1 MKITQVKVHLMQ
13 AGAPS
18 HTAWGGAGKSA
29 LATGRNWLFVEIATD
44 AGLVGTGEGS
54 GWPRVVAAG
63 IPDLAPLL
71 AGEDPFQTE
80 RLHQKLRV
88 ALMGHGH
95 TGVVGA
101 GALAAL
107 DTALWDL
114 KAQALGRPLHALLG
128 GALRDRISYYAHVKD
143 AETARAAVARGVR
156 ALKVGGTQQIVERAW
171 AVREAIGPEV
181 DLIVDLHGPA
191 WLTGADAVAVGRALE
206 GARLLFLEEPVG
218 PDDDHGW
225 RRVRDSVALPLAA
238 GERLGT
244 LAEFDRLMASG
255 LVDIVQPD
263 TGRTGGPT
271 QLKKIAAL
279 AEARSLLL
287 APHSGSLGP
296 VAEFAAVHWIA
307 TSPGGLILERL
318 EPDWPGKAQ
327 AVTCTLQAD
336 DGSIVVPDGPGLG
349 TSLDHAFIAAHPSE
363 RNVALPAGGWE
374 PGTAQ
379 ETPYLQAR
387 RTRARLTQS

>member
-1 MKITQVKVHLMQ
+1 MKITKVNVHLMQ
-13 AGAPS
+13 AGAPT

-29 LATGRNWLFVEIATD
+29 LASGRNWLFAEIHTEE
-44 AGLVGTGEGS
+44 GLVGLGEGS
-54 GWPRVVAAG
+54 GWPRVVAAAL
-63 IPDLAPLL
+63 PDLAPLL
-71 AGEDPFQTE
+71 VGEDAFQTE

-88 ALMGHGH
+88 AMMGHGH
-95 TGVVGA
+95 LGVVGS

-107 DTALWDL
+107 DTALWDI
-114 KAQALGRPLHALLG
+114 KAQALGRPLCDLLG
-128 GALRDRISYYAHVKD
+128 GRVRDTVPYYAHVKD

-156 ALKVGGTQQIVERAW
+156 ALKVGGTRQIVERAW
-171 AVREAIGPEV
+171 AIREAIGPDI

-206 GARLLFLEEPVG
+206 GAHLLFLEEPVA
-218 PDDDHGW
+218 PDDPLGW

-244 LAEFDRLMASG
+244 LAEFDQLIASG
-255 LVDIVQPD
+255 LIDVVQPD

-279 AEARSLLL
+279 AEAKALLV

-296 VAEFAAVHWIA
+296 VAEFAAVHWMA
-307 TSPGGLILERL
+307 ASTNGLILERL
-318 EPDWPGKAQ
+318 EPDWDGKQA
-327 AVTCTLQAD
+327 AVTRSLQAS
-336 DGSIVVPDGPGLG
+336 DGYIAVPAEVGLG
-349 TSLDHAFIAAHPSE
+349 TSLDHAFVAAHPSE

-374 PGTAQ
+374 PGTEQ

-387 RTRARLTQS
+387 RSRARLTNQ

>member
-1 MKITQVKVHLMQ
+1 MKITRVNVHLMQ
-13 AGAPS
+13 AGAPT

-29 LATGRNWLFVEIATD
+29 LASGRNWLFAEVHTEE
-44 AGLVGTGEGS
+44 GLVGLGEGS
-54 GWPRVVAAG
+54 GWPRVVAAAL
-63 IPDLAPLL
+63 PDLAPLL
-71 AGEDPFQTE
+71 VGEDAFQTE

-88 ALMGHGH
+88 AMMGHGH
-95 TGVVGA
+95 LGVVGS
-101 GALAAL
+101 GALAAI

-114 KAQALGRPLHALLG
+114 KAQALGRPLCDLLG
-128 GALRDRISYYAHVKD
+128 GRVRSKVPYYAHVKD

-156 ALKVGGTQQIVERAW
+156 ALKVGGTRQIVERAW
-171 AVREAIGPEV
+171 AIREAIGPDV

-206 GARLLFLEEPVG
+206 GARLLFLEEPVA
-218 PDDDHGW
+218 PDDALGW

-244 LAEFDRLMASG
+244 LAEFDQLMASG
-255 LVDIVQPD
+255 LVDVVQPD

-279 AEARSLLL
+279 AEARALLL

-296 VAEFAAVHWIA
+296 VAEFAAVHWMA
-307 TSPGGLILERL
+307 ASTHGLILERL
-318 EPDWPGKAQ
+318 EPDWDGKQA
-327 AVTCTLQAD
+327 AVTRSLHAS
-336 DGSIVVPDGPGLG
+336 GGYIAVPTEAGLG
-349 TSLDHAFIAAHPSE
+349 TALDHAFVAAHPSE

-374 PGTAQ
+374 PGT
-379 ETPYLQAR
+379 EHEIPYLQAR
-387 RTRARLTQS
+387 RGRARIIDR

>member
-1 MKITQVKVHLMQ
+1 MKITKVNVHLMQ
-13 AGAPS
+13 AGAPT

-29 LATGRNWLFVEIATD
+29 LASGRNWLFAEVHTEE
-44 AGLVGTGEGS
+44 GLVGLGEGS
-54 GWPRVVAAG
+54 GWPRVVAAAL
-63 IPDLAPLL
+63 PDLAPLL
-71 AGEDPFQTE
+71 VGEDAFQTE

-88 ALMGHGH
+88 AMMGHGH
-95 TGVVGA
+95 LGVVGS

-107 DTALWDL
+107 DTALWDI
-114 KAQALGRPLHALLG
+114 KAQALGRPLCDLLG
-128 GALRDRISYYAHVKD
+128 GRVRDKVPYYAHVKD

-156 ALKVGGTQQIVERAW
+156 ALKVGGTRQIVERAW
-171 AVREAIGPEV
+171 AIREAIGPDI

-206 GARLLFLEEPVG
+206 GAHLLFLEEPVA
-218 PDDDHGW
+218 PDDPLGW

-244 LAEFDRLMASG
+244 LAEFDQLIGSG
-255 LVDIVQPD
+255 LIDVVQPD

-279 AEARSLLL
+279 AEARALLV

-296 VAEFAAVHWIA
+296 VAEFAAVHWMA
-307 TSPGGLILERL
+307 ASTNGLILERL
-318 EPDWPGKAQ
+318 EPDWDGKQA
-327 AVTCTLQAD
+327 AVTRSLQAS
-336 DGSIVVPDGPGLG
+336 DGYIAVPAEVGLG
-349 TSLDHAFIAAHPSE
+349 TSLDHAFVAAHPSE

-374 PGTAQ
+374 PGTEQ

-387 RTRARLTQS
+387 RSRARLTDR

>member
-1 MKITQVKVHLMQ
+1 MKITRVNVHLMQ
-13 AGAPS
+13 AGAPT

-29 LATGRNWLFVEIATD
+29 LASGRNWLFAEVHTEE
-44 AGLVGTGEGS
+44 GLVGLGEGS
-54 GWPRVVAAG
+54 GWPRVVAAAL
-63 IPDLAPLL
+63 PDLAPLL
-71 AGEDPFQTE
+71 VGEDAFQTE

-88 ALMGHGH
+88 AMMGHGH
-95 TGVVGA
+95 LGVVGS
-101 GALAAL
+101 GALAAI

-114 KAQALGRPLHALLG
+114 KAQALGRPLCDLLG
-128 GALRDRISYYAHVKD
+128 GRVRSKVPYYAHVKD

-156 ALKVGGTQQIVERAW
+156 ALKVGGTRQIVERAW
-171 AVREAIGPEV
+171 AIREAIGPDV

-206 GARLLFLEEPVG
+206 GARLLFLEEPVA
-218 PDDDHGW
+218 PDDALGW

-244 LAEFDRLMASG
+244 LAEFDQLMASG
-255 LVDIVQPD
+255 LVDVVQPD

-279 AEARSLLL
+279 AEARALLL

-296 VAEFAAVHWIA
+296 VAEFAAVHWMA
-307 TSPGGLILERL
+307 ASTHGLILERL
-318 EPDWPGKAQ
+318 EPDWDGKQA
-327 AVTCTLQAD
+327 AVTRSLQAS
-336 DGSIVVPDGPGLG
+336 GGYIAVPTDAGLG
-349 TSLDHAFIAAHPSE
+349 TALDRAFVAAHPSE

-374 PGTAQ
+374 PGT
-379 ETPYLQAR
+379 EHEIPYLQAR
-387 RTRARLTQS
+387 RSRARIIDR